1 MRVTY
6 FFPFLIYACVFRYN
20 WLAVVS
26 SLSISRITRTSSSLL
41 SKNDIDPYS
50 SLDIRSRNE
59 TSGMI
64 YANNLTET
72 ESKLSCRV
80 LGFYPFPTSPPGG
93 PLGWLL
99 KDTHQAIIVTE
110 TTPRAPKTL
119 ESRKVKL
126 KKTSLL
132 MDFMTKNGASH
143 PVWYDEI
150 VKWNVFLGGNIDG
163 EVRVKVLGAKTLLQT
178 TNTRNEK
185 FKDAKVL
192 SMNSS
197 ESNVTYP
204 KMTRLIAYA
213 NDYDCRMNLYS
224 NNCRMFAAR
233 MEREVERL
241 NSEDTDSEKS
251 SHEMAVADMR
261 CALRIMWAA
270 VLPALYPLGIILL
283 VYEGC
288 FIS

>member
-1 MRVTY
+1 MRVTH
-6 FFPFLIYACVFRYN
+6 FFPSLIYACLFRYS

-41 SKNDIDPYS
+41 STNHIDPYS
-50 SLDIRSRNE
+50 SLDIRSRND

-64 YANNLTET
+64 YVDNRTET

-80 LGFYPFPTSPPGG
+80 LGFYPFPTTPPAG
-93 PLGWLL
+93 PLGSLL
-99 KDTHQAIIVTE
+99 KGTHQAIIVTE
-110 TTPRAPKTL
+110 TIPRAAETL
-119 ESRKVKL
+119 GSKKVKL

-150 VKWNVFLGGNIDG
+150 VKWNVFLGGNIEG
-163 EVRVKVLGAKTLLQT
+163 EVRMKALGTKTLHQT
-178 TNTRNEK
+178 KNSTNEK
-185 FKDAKVL
+185 VKDANVL

-197 ESNVTYP
+197 ESNVSYS
-204 KMTRLIAYA
+204 KINRLIAYA

-224 NNCRMFAAR
+224 GNCRMFAAR
-233 MEREVERL
+233 MEREVERINL
-241 NSEDTDSEKS
+241 EGTDSQTS

-288 FIS
+288 FTK